1 MYFILGAPRTVGNFD
16 SFIEAFEYQQKNH
29 PDKKIIYSDGNL
41 IEITWNPD
49 WEKIDCGN
57 L

>member
-29 PDKKIIYSDGNL
+29 LDKKIIYSDGNL